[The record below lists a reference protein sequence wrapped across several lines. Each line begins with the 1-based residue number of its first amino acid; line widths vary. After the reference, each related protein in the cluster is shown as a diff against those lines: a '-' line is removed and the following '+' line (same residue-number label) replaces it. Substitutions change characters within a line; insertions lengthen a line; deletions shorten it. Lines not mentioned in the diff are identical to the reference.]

1 MKRGWCGPIIKKLFC
16 INWAALDFWHKYLVI
31 ISNPGILAS
40 AIKYGQRIRILKNS
54 VLRSSLPLKHS

>member
-1 MKRGWCGPIIKKLFC
+1 MKRGRCGPIIKKLFC

-54 VLRSSLPLKHS
+54 VLR